1 MLVFFFSSRRRHT
14 RCALVTGV
22 QTCALPIF
30 SYGTRVAQQ
39 YAHTYPRHTRTLV
52 LDSVA
57 PNDLYLG
64 NDFARNLESALD
76 LQFARCGKTPDCVN
90 AVGDPRAQLD
100 ALMARLEADPP
111 LVTYRDASTGQ
122 SKQELLLP
130 AHIAGLAR
138 MYRSEERRVGEECVS
153 TFSNRWLA
161 DA

>member
-1 MLVFFFSSRRRHT
+1 MRISDWSSDVCSSDLET
-14 RCALVTGV
+14 INLLG
-22 QTCALPIF
+22 I

-100 ALMARLEADPP
+100 ALMERLETDPP

-122 SKQELLLP
+122 SKQERLLP
-130 AHIAGLAR
+130 AHIAGLDRTSVVAGKSV
-138 MYRSEERRVGEECVS
+138 SEHV
-153 TFSNRWLA
+153 
-161 DA
+161 DI

>member
-1 MLVFFFSSRRRHT
+1 MILRPPRST
-14 RCALVTGV
+14 RTDTLFPYT
-22 QTCALPIF
+22 TLF
-30 SYGTRVAQQ
+30 RS
-39 YAHTYPRHTRTLV
+39 YPRHTRTLV

-100 ALMARLEADPP
+100 ALMARLETDPP

-122 SKQELLLP
+122 SKQERLLP

-138 MYRSEERRVGEECVS
+138 MYAYHPMASPILPLLIHEGPPGRAPGRR
-153 TFSNRWLA
+153 A
-161 DA
+161 

>member
-1 MLVFFFSSRRRHT
+1 MRISDWSSDVCSSDLET
-14 RCALVTGV
+14 INLLG
-22 QTCALPIF
+22 I

-64 NDFARNLESALD
+64 SDFARNLESALD

-100 ALMARLEADPP
+100 ALMARLETDSP
-111 LVTYRDASTGQ
+111 LVTYRDASPGQ
-122 SKQELLLP
+122 
-130 AHIAGLAR
+130 
-138 MYRSEERRVGEECVS
+138 RSAQH
-153 TFSNRWLA
+153 T
-161 DA
+161 